1 MEGYG
6 KSMENNYLGRGM
18 KFPPQIN
25 PATGR
30 FETVENEQSIKQS
43 IYLILMTQ
51 KRERFIRPDFGS
63 NIMNYTF
70 MDTGITMLNIM
81 SREITSDI
89 LNNEPR
95 IDDVRIDIN
104 PEVKSGC
111 LIINIGYRIIK
122 SNVRENL
129 VFPFYLDT
137 SWNESFDE
145 DEMDI

>member
-1 MEGYG
+1 
-6 KSMENNYLGRGM
+6 MENSFLGRGM

-30 FETVENEQSIKQS
+30 FETVENEQSVKQS

-51 KRERFIRPDFGS
+51 KSERFIRPEFGS

-70 MDTGITMLNIM
+70 MDTGVTMLNIM

-95 IDDVRIDIN
+95 IDDVKIDID
-104 PEVKSGC
+104 PDIKKGC
-111 LIINIGYRIIK
+111 LIINIGYRIIE
-122 SNVRENL
+122 SNIRENL

-137 SWNESFDE
+137 SWNESMDE
-145 DEMDI
+145 EEMDI

>member
-1 MEGYG
+1 
-6 KSMENNYLGRGM
+6 MENSFLGRGM

-104 PEVKSGC
+104 PEIKSGC
-111 LIINIGYRIIK
+111 LIINIEYRVIQ

-137 SWNESFDE
+137 SWNEPFDE

>member
-1 MEGYG
+1 
-6 KSMENNYLGRGM
+6 MENSFLGRGM

-51 KRERFIRPDFGS
+51 KRERFIRPEFGS

-81 SREITSDI
+81 SREITNDI

-95 IDDVRIDIN
+95 IDDVKIDIN
-104 PEVKSGC
+104 PEIKSGC
-111 LIINIGYRIIK
+111 LIINIGYRIIE
-122 SNVRENL
+122 SNIRENL

-145 DEMDI
+145 EEMDI